1 MPSLAEFDAV
11 VEVGGDGGAS
21 MVVWGCQNTRVHHA
35 LSVGERWNER
45 MELMGENIKKTS
57 PRTESHTT
65 DFRHFTG
72 PARHHA

>member
-1 MPSLAEFDAV
+1 VPSLAEFDAV

-45 MELMGENIKKTS
+45 MELMVKI
-57 PRTESHTT
+57 
-65 DFRHFTG
+65 
-72 PARHHA
+72 